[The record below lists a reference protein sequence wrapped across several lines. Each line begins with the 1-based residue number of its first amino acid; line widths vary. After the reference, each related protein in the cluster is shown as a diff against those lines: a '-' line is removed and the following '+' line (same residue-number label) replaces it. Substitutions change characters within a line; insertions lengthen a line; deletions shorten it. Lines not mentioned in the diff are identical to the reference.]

1 MSSLALPPPAT
12 EADVVGNLTMVRWR
26 ARLPVKMRLGT
37 KPFDAP
43 SVAEAVMSD
52 VVSSECRPTMPE
64 ERMRPATPTPVDDDL
79 AMFQDAEK
87 KEPVRTPE
95 QASLG
100 PVVTDS

>member
-1 MSSLALPPPAT
+1 MTSPGT
-12 EADVVGNLTMVRWR
+12 EVDVVGNLTMARWR

-37 KPFDAP
+37 RPFDAP

-52 VVSSECRPTMPE
+52 AVSLECRPTMPD

-79 AMFQDAEK
+79 AMFQDAEEE
-87 KEPVRTPE
+87 EPVRTPV

-100 PVVTDS
+100 PVVTGS